1 MYRFFSIF
9 ERDSLWTTVDKSS
22 RIAPLPLRVPHQSNN
37 PNLAPANQSAGVL
50 FYRDA
55 YVGAMAEEVQTFRQS
70 DSIILRH
77 RAKNVSKGVIR
88 KNCAAD
94 FPLRRCHRA
103 ATRDDQSLF
112 RQRHMRSAVA
122 STIRCEALSMSGG
135 NEARKPSMHLPT
147 FYADKPRQTAARA
160 SALMQ
165 AENWRDK
172 ARAARS

>member
-1 MYRFFSIF
+1 MLRCLCVFPTKA
-9 ERDSLWTTVDKSS
+9 TTPIWPR
-22 RIAPLPLRVPHQSNN
+22 RIKAPGSF
-37 PNLAPANQSAGVL
+37 

-77 RAKNVSKGVIR
+77 RVKNISKGIIR

-94 FPLRRCHRA
+94 FPLRRCRRA
-103 ATRDDQSLF
+103 ATCGDQSLF

-122 STIRCEALSMSGG
+122 SAIRCETLSMSGG
-135 NEARKPSMHLPT
+135 NEARKPAIHLPT
-147 FYADKPRQTAARA
+147 FYADEPRQTAARA

>member
-1 MYRFFSIF
+1 MHRFFSIF

-77 RAKNVSKGVIR
+77 RAKNISKGIIR
-88 KNCAAD
+88 KKIVQRIFLCVDVAAQ
-94 FPLRRCHRA
+94 PH
-103 ATRDDQSLF
+103 
-112 RQRHMRSAVA
+112 AVINPFFA
-122 STIRCEALSMSGG
+122 KDI
-135 NEARKPSMHLPT
+135 
-147 FYADKPRQTAARA
+147 
-160 SALMQ
+160 
-165 AENWRDK
+165 
-172 ARAARS
+172 

>member
-50 FYRDA
+50 FLSGRICRRDGRRGPDFSTKRLKYLA
-55 YVGAMAEEVQTFRQS
+55 ASR
-70 DSIILRH
+70 
-77 RAKNVSKGVIR
+77 KNISKGIIR

-94 FPLRRCHRA
+94 FPLRRCRRA
-103 ATRDDQSLF
+103 ATCGDQSLF

-122 STIRCEALSMSGG
+122 STIRCETLSMTGG

-147 FYADKPRQTAARA
+147 LYADKPRQTAARA

>member
-50 FYRDA
+50 FLSGRICRRDGRRGPDFSTKRLKYLA
-55 YVGAMAEEVQTFRQS
+55 ASR
-70 DSIILRH
+70 
-77 RAKNVSKGVIR
+77 KNISKGIIR

-94 FPLRRCHRA
+94 FPLRRCRRA
-103 ATRDDQSLF
+103 ATCGDQSLF

-122 STIRCEALSMSGG
+122 SAIRCETLSMSGG
-135 NEARKPSMHLPT
+135 SIFRRFTRTNR
-147 FYADKPRQTAARA
+147 DKPPRGRVHSCRQKIGGIKLAP
-160 SALMQ
+160 LVL
-165 AENWRDK
+165 EIFF
-172 ARAARS
+172 